1 MMKARSSCCLEWSTN
16 VPRLTARIPRKR
28 MIEAVLLLGAWVRL
42 RVMSEFDVT
51 PLLTTETVSLRN
63 VRCAGACRHRTREES
78 ASTTHLVFP
87 YRGIYVRHVGQD
99 QAVADA
105 NHVLFFNAGEGYQ
118 VSHPVAGGDSSLSL
132 SLSDPILRELA
143 PSVILSD
150 RATTGFRLQH
160 QSIDPRAQALVAL
173 LRHGLDNGTIEPLEA
188 ENLALTLVC
197 RSIGPRTSHE
207 CRATHGSRRLTDRVK
222 VLLAG
227 DLSRRWT
234 LAEIAAEIRGSPV
247 YLTQVFQQVE
257 GIPLYRY
264 HLRLRLARALDLIA
278 GYDDLSALAVDLG
291 FSSHSHFSA
300 AFRQSYGHS
309 PTTFKQFAK
318 AS

>member
-1 MMKARSSCCLEWSTN
+1 MKARSSCCLEWSTN

>member
-1 MMKARSSCCLEWSTN
+1 
-16 VPRLTARIPRKR
+16 
-28 MIEAVLLLGAWVRL
+28 VLFLGAWVSL
-42 RVMSEFDVT
+42 HIMSEYDVT

-87 YRGIYVRHVGQD
+87 YRGIYVRHVGKD

-105 NHVLFFNAGEGYQ
+105 NHVLFFNAGESYQ

-132 SLSDPILRELA
+132 RLSDPILRELA
-143 PSVILSD
+143 PSAILSD
-150 RATTGFRLQH
+150 RAITGFRLQH
-160 QSIDPRAQALVAL
+160 QGIDPHAQALVAL

-188 ENLALTLVC
+188 ENLTLTLVC
-197 RSIGPRTSHE
+197 RSLGPRTSHE

-234 LAEIAAEIRGSPV
+234 LAEIASEIRGSPV

-278 GYDDLSALAVDLG
+278 GCDDLSALAADLG

-300 AFRQSYGHS
+300 AFRQTYGRS
-309 PTTFKQFAK
+309 PTTFKQFATHG
-318 AS
+318 

>member
-1 MMKARSSCCLEWSTN
+1 M
-16 VPRLTARIPRKR
+16 
-28 MIEAVLLLGAWVRL
+28 
-42 RVMSEFDVT
+42 
-51 PLLTTETVSLRN
+51 
-63 VRCAGACRHRTREES
+63 
-78 ASTTHLVFP
+78 
-87 YRGIYVRHVGQD
+87 RHVGKD

-105 NHVLFFNAGEGYQ
+105 NHVLFFNASEGYQ

-132 SLSDPILRELA
+132 TLSDTILQELA
-143 PSVILSD
+143 PSAILGD
-150 RATTGFRLQH
+150 RAITGFRLQH
-160 QSIDPRAQALVAL
+160 LRIDPRAQALVAV

-188 ENLALTLVC
+188 ENLTLTLAC
-197 RSIGPRTSHE
+197 RSLGPRTSHE

-222 VLLAG
+222 VLLAS

-234 LAEIAAEIRGSPV
+234 LADIAAEIRGSPV

-257 GIPLYRY
+257 GLPLYRY

-300 AFRQSYGHS
+300 AFRQAYGRS
-309 PTTFKQFAK
+309 PTAFKQFAS